1 MGDRLYAKKEKIAQP
16 VNKATPYTV
25 AAQPLQVHNITETRS
40 NEEGLAEHT
49 ERLEKFQRLNNS
61 FIQTGPPRPCSDIT
75 RPLQLKTW
83 IQPKLMIGKPGD
95 KYEQEADR
103 VVTQVVQQINV
114 PTSNKPNLGQPFQ
127 LEGISEGGKQPK
139 SVHTSMQCHQ
149 AITDELPHV
158 VLRNEG
164 TIKKYGIIQRE
175 PIEEKIED
183 TDIEILT
190 GTFNRETEIYDM
202 KRKLKDTAKKGDRE
216 TFSRIGTTI
225 LFVKIEGEECY
236 VPKDNVTLDTFVS
249 SKQPLFPEGGL
260 SPRPEDIKQG
270 PIGDCFLLAVA
281 GSIAHTNP
289 EFIKNMMKDK
299 GETVSVRF
307 YQVEEHKGDKDKRN
321 FTPFEVTINKS
332 VVKTDSGEDAYGKG
346 ALWTQIL
353 EKAYVASGIDPT
365 QELTKRRSSR
375 SYNVF
380 DDGGTASLT
389 FQLLLGKQADWD
401 YIYSGYD
408 RADNKILPWSTEER
422 KLGKE
427 KRYTKMVSY
436 GIFAGDTKLIDL
448 WLKYL
453 KTTDKNGED
462 PIAQLFNSLTDFIP
476 PQAEAIVVPHRGTP
490 YYDDEIRIESFEGK
504 FKDDKL
510 DKKVAKPMIAWLYKS
525 GHYPGEQG
533 KAHKVV
539 TGEAQYSKPQLDFY
553 QEICKALKSKKP
565 VALKTKDVP
574 IPKIDQD
581 KDAPSTGEVKG
592 KGYLGSHYY
601 SVLDCVTGVTDK
613 DDKTTT
619 VPGVNLHW
627 IKVRNPWGSYG
638 VAYDYDK
645 KLGKLVSKT
654 DEVNGEFWLE
664 LSDVT
669 KHFKSIHTTID
680 DRR

>member
-16 VNKATPYTV
+16 VNKATPNTV

-75 RPLQLKTW
+75 RPLQPKTW
-83 IQPKLMIGKPGD
+83 IQPKLMIGEPGD

-103 VVTQVVQQINV
+103 VATQVVQQISV
-114 PTSNKPNLGQPFQ
+114 PTSNKLNQGQPFQ
-127 LEGISEGGKQPK
+127 LEGISEGGEQAK
-139 SVHTSMQCHQ
+139 SVHTSINFQK
-149 AITDELPHV
+149 AIIDELSHV
-158 VLRNEG
+158 ILQNEG
-164 TIKKYGIIQRE
+164 RVKNHGIIQRD
-175 PIEEKIED
+175 EEIKDAEIK
-183 TDIEILT
+183 ILT
-190 GTFNRETEIYDM
+190 GTFNQETRIYDM
-202 KRKLKDTAKKGDRE
+202 KGKHKFTADKGQRE
-216 TFSRIGTTI
+216 TFSRIGKTI
-225 LFVKIEGEECY
+225 LYVKIEGEEYY
-236 VPKDNVTLDTFVS
+236 VPKGNVTLDTFVS
-249 SKQPLFPEGGL
+249 SEQPLFPKDGL

-281 GSIAHTNP
+281 SSIAHTNP
-289 EFIKNMMKDK
+289 EFIKDMMKDNGK
-299 GETVSVRF
+299 TVSVRF
-307 YQVEEHKGDKDKRN
+307 YQVEEHKDDKDKRI

-353 EKAYVASGIDPT
+353 EKAYVASGIDST

-380 DDGGTASLT
+380 GDGGTASLT
-389 FQLLLGKQADWD
+389 FQLLLGKQAGLKS
-401 YIYSGYD
+401 IFSGYD

-422 KLGKE
+422 KLGE
-427 KRYTKMVSY
+427 KKCYAEMVSY
-436 GIFAGDTKLIDL
+436 GIFARDTKLIDL

-476 PQAEAIVVPHRGTP
+476 PQAEAFVVPNRGTP
-490 YYDDEIRIESFEGK
+490 YYDDEIRIESFEEK
-504 FKDDKL
+504 FKADKL
-510 DKKVAKPMIAWLYKS
+510 DEKVAKPMIAWLYKS

-533 KAHKVV
+533 KAHKHV

-553 QEICKALKSKKP
+553 QEICEALKSKKP

-601 SVLDCVTGVTDK
+601 SVLDCVTDK

-680 DRR
+680 VDN